1 MLTFVSFMECI
12 NAPSRECLTSPPFL
26 APMALFVLLIYV
38 GFRSRRQN
46 LFAFRKLRRLT
57 LVFSAGALAATLAV
71 IAAFFVF
78 NPNPIVGA
86 EASAPAET
94 LWVIAISLFG
104 GAVALMAGALG
115 LALGGWIAKRR
126 PAPALNLVIAIDGP
140 AASGKGTLAKRIARH
155 FGLPYLDTG
164 LLYRAVARDVAACGA
179 SLDDAATALAA
190 AKALDARTLGDPALR
205 GPAAGDAASLV
216 ARISAV
222 RAALLDYQRSFAS
235 APGGAVLDGRDIG
248 SVVCPKA
255 DVKIFV
261 TASAEE
267 RARRRHE
274 EHIGRGENIPYD
286 TVLADIVRRD
296 ARDAGREIA
305 PLEPAPDAVR
315 LDTTS
320 LSADEA
326 FAEALRVVRARRRAA
341 AGG

>member
-12 NAPSRECLTSPPFL
+12 NAPSRECLTSPAFL
-26 APMALFVLLIYV
+26 APMALFVLLVYV
-38 GFRSRRQN
+38 GFMSRRQN

-57 LVFSAGALAATLAV
+57 LVISAWALAAVLAV

-78 NPNPIVGA
+78 NPNPILGA

-164 LLYRAVARDVAACGA
+164 LLYRAVARDVAARGA
-179 SLDDAATALAA
+179 SLDDAAAALAA

-255 DVKIFV
+255 DIKIFV

-274 EHIGRGENIPYD
+274 EHIGRGENTPYE
-286 TVLADIVRRD
+286 TVLADIVCRD

-320 LSADEA
+320 MNADEA
-326 FAEALRVVRARRRAA
+326 FAAALGVVRGSRR
-341 AGG
+341 